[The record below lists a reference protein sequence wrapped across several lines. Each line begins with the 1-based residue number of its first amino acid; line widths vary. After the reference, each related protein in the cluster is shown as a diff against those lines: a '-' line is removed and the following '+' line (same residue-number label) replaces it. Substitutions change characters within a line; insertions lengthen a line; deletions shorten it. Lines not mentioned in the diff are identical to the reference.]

1 MWDVNYDWVLL
12 STSYTYQILFIHIKI
27 RCLPYFICSGQSYA
41 CVSLLHWYHMVVPLW
56 LVGLMVGQVVGFWH
70 KWYCYVVIGAFHP
83 LHTHTRPTSYIL
95 NKMFGHTLYAVG
107 SHMSVSLLRI
117 WFGSGR
123 RYNRKVYCWWYAV
136 NLVFNPLYT
145 LIKSIIHIHK
155 LFELLYFKWC

>member
-12 STSYTYQILFIHIKI
+12 STSYTYQILFIHIKL
-27 RCLPYFICSGQSYA
+27 RCLPYFICSGQAYA
-41 CVSLLHWYHMVVPLW
+41 CVLTPLVPYLSDWWAWWYGRTGCWFLA
-56 LVGLMVGQVVGFWH
+56 QVVLLCCDWGL
-70 KWYCYVVIGAFHP
+70 P
-83 LHTHTRPTSYIL
+83 STSYTYQTHFIHIL

-155 LFELLYFKWC
+155 LFELL